1 MWGNALRQWEGRGGA
16 KLAVARRFG
25 PDHGAEASGR
35 KVRSWVEG
43 RLQGGPRT
51 SRVAKEVSEVTKT
64 MGKSNAV
71 EESTCE
77 GRQGSAK
84 AAPVLTPSG

>member
-1 MWGNALRQWEGRGGA
+1 MRQWEGSRGTR
-16 KLAVARRFG
+16 LAAVRRCRA
-25 PDHGAEASGR
+25 DHKAQASER
-35 KVRSWVEG
+35 KARSWVEG

-51 SRVAKEVSEVTKT
+51 SRGAEKVSVVAEMMVE
-64 MGKSNAV
+64 SNAV

-84 AAPVLTPSG
+84 AAPELTPSG